1 MASSILRVLM
11 CCWLLISQTGI
22 DTSCCQ
28 AAEPSSVEKPA
39 SPHETVDEPAN
50 EEKAAPRVRV
60 VNGLGQV
67 IRDDS
72 VCASGSRVVVKA
84 KTRVTSKPGC
94 HCSLAKKL
102 AGKCC
107 CSVSNVPTEDVR
119 ESSSTNPCGEI
130 IGGTCQCA
138 DEVGTMVVL
147 RMPTVLEEPCLVAL
161 DGGLNTVLMMVD
173 DVVSAASLESAL
185 DPPELG

>member
-1 MASSILRVLM
+1 M

-28 AAEPSSVEKPA
+28 ASEPSSVEKAA
-39 SPHETVDEPAN
+39 SHHEAVDEQVT
-50 EEKAAPRVRV
+50 EEEVAPRVRV

-72 VCASGSRVVVKA
+72 VCASGSRVVVKT
-84 KTRVTSKPGC
+84 KSRVTSKPGC

-107 CSVSNVPTEDVR
+107 CIVSIVPSGEVSD
-119 ESSSTNPCGEI
+119 SSSTNPCGEI
-130 IGGTCQCA
+130 IGDACQCA

-147 RMPTVLEEPCLVAL
+147 RMPTVLDEPYIVTF
-161 DGGLNTVLMMVD
+161 DDGLNNVLVMMD
-173 DVVSAASLESAL
+173 DVVSQASLEPVL

>member
-1 MASSILRVLM
+1 M

-28 AAEPSSVEKPA
+28 ASEPSSVEKAA
-39 SPHETVDEPAN
+39 SPHETVDEQVN
-50 EEKAAPRVRV
+50 EDEAAPRVRV

-67 IRDDS
+67 IRDDA
-72 VCASGSRVVVKA
+72 VCALGTRVAVKA
-84 KTRVTSKPGC
+84 KTRVVSKPGC

-107 CSVSNVPTEDVR
+107 CSVSIVPSADVP
-119 ESSSTNPCGEI
+119 ESSSNNPCGEV
-130 IGGTCQCA
+130 IGGACQCA

-147 RMPTVLEEPCLVAL
+147 RMPTVLEEPCIVSL
-161 DGGLNTVLMMVD
+161 DGGLNDALVMVE
-173 DVVSAASLESAL
+173 DVVSAASLEPAL